1 MLAIQSIFNQYNHMS
16 SSDITILTNEQ
27 VRELNEKLS
36 NMRHTVNNCLSL
48 IVAVVEVTS
57 INPSA
62 FKKMLPTLKEQ
73 PEKIMKEIQKFSE
86 EFEKALQ
93 ITNNKSNSL

>member
-1 MLAIQSIFNQYNHMS
+1 MS
-16 SSDITILTNEQ
+16 SSNITILTNEQ

-48 IVAVVEVTS
+48 IVAVVEVTN

>member
-1 MLAIQSIFNQYNHMS
+1 MA
-16 SSDITILTNEQ
+16 SSDVIILTKEQ

-36 NMRHTVNNCLSL
+36 DMRHTVNNCLSL
-48 IVAVVEVTS
+48 IVAAAEVFR

-62 FKKMLPTLKEQ
+62 FQKMLPTLKEQ
-73 PEKIMKEIQKFSE
+73 PEKITNEIQKFSE
-86 EFEKALQ
+86 EFEKVLQ